1 MRNVAK
7 ITENIPELFI
17 YEMVQ
22 GTPVYYK
29 NNETISDNSFGD
41 IMGSSFL
48 QPRLVAMIVGILFG
62 KLDLNKYVITTNET
76 GFRYAENS
84 FRALDIAVFERE
96 KVKEELLSE
105 EYVKTAP
112 EFVIESDIKADLNPH
127 GDMMYYMNKKTEDL
141 LNAGVKKLI
150 WIMTRSRKVMI
161 AEQETPWIIAAWD
174 YDIAPTDKLSIN
186 MKHIADRISGSQH
199 LNPRHYFRTFLPRF
213 LRFHVRHE

>member
-1 MRNVAK
+1 MQHIAK
-7 ITENIPELFI
+7 KTENIPESFI
-17 YEMVQ
+17 YEMVR

-29 NNETISDNSFGD
+29 RSEIISESDSSVGEV
-41 IMGSSFL
+41 MGSSFL
-48 QPRLVAMIVGILFG
+48 QAQLVAIIVGILFG

-96 KVKEELLSE
+96 KVTKELLSE

-112 EFVIESDIKADLNPH
+112 EIVIEVDIKADLNPH

-150 WIMTRSRKVMI
+150 WIMTRSKKVMI
-161 AEQETPWIIAAWD
+161 AKQGKPWILAGWD
-174 YDIAPTDKLSIN
+174 YNIALTDKLSIN
-186 MKHIADRISGSQH
+186 MKHILDRISGD
-199 LNPRHYFRTFLPRF
+199 
-213 LRFHVRHE
+213 

>member
-1 MRNVAK
+1 MQHIAK
-7 ITENIPELFI
+7 KTENIPESFI
-17 YEMVQ
+17 YEMVR

-29 NNETISDNSFGD
+29 RSEIISESDSSVGEV
-41 IMGSSFL
+41 MGSSFL
-48 QPRLVAMIVGILFG
+48 QAQLVAIIVGILFG

-96 KVKEELLSE
+96 KVTKELLSE

-112 EFVIESDIKADLNPH
+112 EIVIEVDIKADLNPH

-150 WIMTRSRKVMI
+150 WIMTRSKKVMI
-161 AEQETPWIIAAWD
+161 AKQGEPWILAGWD
-174 YDIAPTDKLSIN
+174 YNIALTDKLSIN
-186 MKHIADRISGSQH
+186 MKHILDRISGD
-199 LNPRHYFRTFLPRF
+199 
-213 LRFHVRHE
+213 